1 MKIKDIQIFK
11 KAILNEVE
19 GYEFYKL
26 ASYNVDDDAIKALLL
41 RMANEELD
49 HLEWLKDVFE
59 KLGATV
65 EDKIN
70 LQLMHIP
77 ESPHIF
83 DWENVSIKKPSLGV
97 SVIGMAMTFERSSV
111 ALYENAIEET
121 DDENAK
127 AVFKILSDWEK
138 SHLENFSKVY
148 ETYSEAW
155 WAEQDYHPF

>member
-1 MKIKDIQIFK
+1 MQIFK

-26 ASYNVDDDAIKALLL
+26 AAYNVEDEAMKALLL

-49 HLEWLKDVFE
+49 HLKWLKDVFG
-59 KLGATV
+59 KLGGS
-65 EDKIN
+65 EKDKKT
-70 LQLMHIP
+70 LQLMHVP

-83 DWENVSIKKPSLGV
+83 DWKNVSVKKPSIAV

-111 ALYENAIEET
+111 ALYESAIAET
-121 DDENAK
+121 EDDDAR
-127 AVFKILSDWEK
+127 AIFQVLVDWET
-138 SHLENFSKVY
+138 SHLENFSNVY
-148 ETYSEAW
+148 ETYSDAW